1 MSKTLI
7 LFFFLL
13 FSAGISFAGAAGDTL
28 AADTL
33 QGDVPAPDTLQQAT
47 LSSGKTVY
55 VFPIR
60 EEIARPAWR
69 LTKKGLENAR
79 AVDADYILIHMN
91 TYGGLLNSADS
102 IRTALLHCDIP
113 VMVFIDNNAA
123 SAGALISIA
132 CDSIYM
138 RSGATIGAATVVNQ
152 TGEQVP
158 DKYQSYMRAMMRAT
172 AEAHGKDTLVRDG
185 DTLVRWRRDP
195 RIAEAMV
202 DPRIQVPG
210 ISDSGKVLTLTTD
223 EALRL
228 GYCEGKAE
236 SIEEVLKKAG
246 LGDSRVVRY
255 EIKPVDRI
263 IGFLASPA
271 VSGILIMIIIGGIYF
286 ELRTPGIGFPL
297 AAAVMAAI
305 LYFAPLYLEG
315 LAQHWEIILFV
326 VGLIL
331 IAVEIFAIPG
341 FGVAGISGIILV
353 ITGLTLSLVD
363 NIVFRFNPML
373 AVNMLLRSLFIVLV
387 SSLLAI
393 ILSIWLTKKL
403 AGSHRLKLALNT
415 ELETAEGYVGVDQ
428 KIQEELTGKKGKAF
442 TKLRPAG
449 KVEIDGEVYDAVAEM
464 GFIDKDTPIVVT
476 RQMHGQI
483 YVMPES

>member
-1 MSKTLI
+1 MRNTMI
-7 LFFFLL
+7 FFFFLITTAV
-13 FSAGISFAGAAGDTL
+13 FSFPAGDTL
-28 AADTL
+28 RSDTLPADTAV
-33 QGDVPAPDTLQQAT
+33 GHKV
-47 LSSGKTVY
+47 VY
-55 VFPIR
+55 LFPIR

-69 LTKKGLENAR
+69 LTKKGLANAR
-79 AVDADYILIHMN
+79 AVHADYILIHMN

-102 IRTALLHCDIP
+102 IRTAILNCPIP

-172 AEAHGKDTLVRDG
+172 AEAHGKDTIVRDG
-185 DTLVRWRRDP
+185 DTLLRWHRDP

-202 DPRIQVPG
+202 DPRITVPG
-210 ISDSGKVLTLTTD
+210 ISDSGKVLTLTTN

-228 GYCEGKAE
+228 GYCEDRAE

-255 EIKPVDRI
+255 EIKPVDKI

-271 VSGILIMIIIGGIYF
+271 VSGVLIMIIIGGIYF

-341 FGVAGISGIILV
+341 FGVAGISGIALV
-353 ITGLTLSLVD
+353 VTGLTLSLVD

-373 AVNMLLRSLFIVLV
+373 AINMLLRSLFIVLV

-403 AGSHRLKLALNT
+403 AGSHKLKLALNT
-415 ELETAEGYVGVDQ
+415 ELETANGYVGVEQ
-428 KIQEELTGKKGKAF
+428 KMQEELTGKKGKAF

-449 KVEIDGEVYDAVAEM
+449 KVEIEGEVYDAVAEM

-483 YVMPES
+483 YVMPEEEL